1 MTSQI
6 HRTDLHYHGP
16 IGFEPYWLRVQG
28 YKGKNLLKL
37 IADACFKRDLTIC
50 ALTSETD
57 QVDENGLI
65 PRNSIHDRI
74 GYLVEKYLAGLNS
87 IQGYKAD
94 RFGPNSITV
103 EHNERTLCLINGQ
116 TPIIMERDRR
126 YDHLIIGS
134 NQVPNFRNFRD
145 TLKYCNDNG
154 LAHGFEH
161 PELETHFGIGAEK
174 AKEYVDLC
182 DFVEGHNAQLS
193 IREGFSKLPILG
205 KYVRDYTRA
214 NNERAKEFAKKH
226 KKPYIATSDGHMI
239 ESAGRAYIEIKKD
252 ELNLGDEQRMLQTL
266 REIIRANSFTTYEG
280 YEHIINFIEWT
291 IKFKF
296 GLRRNRYKRI

>member
-1 MTSQI
+1 MND
-6 HRTDLHYHGP
+6 HRADLHYHGP

-74 GYLVEKYLAGLNS
+74 GYLIENYLSDLNS
-87 IQGYKAD
+87 TPGYHAD
-94 RFGPNSITV
+94 RFGPNSIV
-103 EHNERTLCLINGQ
+103 IEHNNRTLCLISGQ
-116 TPIIMERDRR
+116 TPIIIEKNRR
-126 YDHLIIGS
+126 YDHLVIGT
-134 NQVPNFRNFRD
+134 NQVPNLRNFRD
-145 TLKYCNDNG
+145 TLTYCNDNG

-161 PELETHFGIGAEK
+161 PELETHFGIGLEK
-174 AKEYVDLC
+174 AKEYLDLC
-182 DFVEGHNAQLS
+182 DFVEGHNAQLTLPKS
-193 IREGFSKLPILG
+193 FSRLHVIG
-205 KYVRDYTRA
+205 KYTRL
-214 NNERAKEFAKKH
+214 NNDRAKEFAKKH

-239 ESAGRAYIEIKKD
+239 KSAGRAYIEIKRDK
-252 ELNLGDEQRMLQTL
+252 LNLSDEQRMLQTL
-266 REIIRANSFTTYEG
+266 RETIRANSFTTYEG
-280 YEHIINFIEWT
+280 YEPIINFIEWT